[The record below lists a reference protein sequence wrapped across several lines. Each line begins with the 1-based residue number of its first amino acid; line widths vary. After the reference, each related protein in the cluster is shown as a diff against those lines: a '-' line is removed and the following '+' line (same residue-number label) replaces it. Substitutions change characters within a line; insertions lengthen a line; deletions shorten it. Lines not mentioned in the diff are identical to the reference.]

1 MATAAIK
8 PRVSAAVRSR
18 DETIV
23 NLLGSLQRHRDLDH
37 GETALLERTVR
48 RLTPPREIWRWS
60 AQEDLKLKAF
70 IKRRAKTG
78 RPRPFEGDDEVR
90 ELAESM
96 GRTYWAVHRRIERL
110 RKKCNLKPVKFYRA
124 STRRAVEKPAPAPI
138 EMPEGT
144 VSESEAAEMLGVSKR
159 WLKHFR
165 LVGGGPPYVKGPR
178 AVVRYTAEGLRRFPA
193 QQIMDENRCR
203 GQAWLRNTVQIAIDL
218 EEELTGRKC
227 SDAAKNP
234 KA

>member
-1 MATAAIK
+1 LNAAIK

-23 NLLGSLQRHRDLDH
+23 NLLGSLQRIRDLDQ

-70 IKRRAKTG
+70 IKRRSKTG

-90 ELAESM
+90 QLAESM

-124 STRRAVEKPAPAPI
+124 STRRAVVKEKPAPAP
-138 EMPEGT
+138 MPEGT
-144 VSESEAAEMLGVSKR
+144 VGEKEAAAMLGVSMQ
-159 WLKHFR
+159 WLKRLR
-165 LVGGGPPYVKGPR
+165 LVGGGPAYVKGPQGS
-178 AVVRYTAEGLRRFPA
+178 VRYTVEGLKRFPA
-193 QQIMDENRCR
+193 QQIADENRCR
-203 GQAWLRNTVQIAIDL
+203 GKAWLRDTVQIAIDL
-218 EEELTGRKC
+218 EAELTGRKC
-227 SDAAKNP
+227 SDAAKKR